1 MEFVLCNK
9 REITAKLTKQ
19 QNFAVSEALFEN
31 FEITDQ
37 IYRS

>member
-1 MEFVLCNK
+1 MFVLCNK
-9 REITAKLTKQ
+9 RKIAVKLTKQ
-19 QNFAVSEALFEN
+19 QNFAVSKALFEN

>member
-9 REITAKLTKQ
+9 REITVKLTKQ
-19 QNFAVSEALFEN
+19 RNFAVSEVLFEN